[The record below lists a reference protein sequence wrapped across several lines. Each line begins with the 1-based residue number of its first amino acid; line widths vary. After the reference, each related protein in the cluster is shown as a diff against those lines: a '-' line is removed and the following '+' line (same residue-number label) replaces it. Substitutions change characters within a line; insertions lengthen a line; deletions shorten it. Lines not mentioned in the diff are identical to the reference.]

1 MDSGKYK
8 LNAKENLIFL
18 PRDREIAEAAKM
30 AIHETNHKPSETA
43 QIAIFEK
50 FGTRQT
56 PSGLTYLDLMEIADK
71 DLSPEELVLKRQV
84 FNQVE
89 QLALDVRD
97 YTNKAILSGDSVL
110 TTGDPKYAALSPADA
125 AGQWQADIDRLFGS
139 GPEGFEVGRQNLWKY
154 RKCHLNVRRRN
165 AHWR

>member
-1 MDSGKYK
+1 M
-8 LNAKENLIFL
+8 
-18 PRDREIAEAAKM
+18 
-30 AIHETNHKPSETA
+30 
-43 QIAIFEK
+43 
-50 FGTRQT
+50 
-56 PSGLTYLDLMEIADK
+56 
-71 DLSPEELVLKRQV
+71 
-84 FNQVE
+84 E

-139 GPEGFEVGRQNLWKY
+139 RPEGFEVGRQNLWKY